1 MSDVTVETGPP
12 GDLMKAMGDGET
24 LSLDAEAGRATMAF
38 TVKPEFCHSGYIC
51 QGGFVAGWIDS
62 AMAHAV
68 MAQTGGTLSPATL
81 EIKVTY
87 LKPAIKG
94 TRVKAIG
101 WIEKRGKQ
109 VAFLEGE
116 VLNEKG
122 EAIAK
127 ATSTVQLMPMK
138 TNDA

>member
-1 MSDVTVETGPP
+1 MSDASPEAGPP
-12 GDLMKAMGDGET
+12 PDLLKTMGDGEV

-68 MAQTGGTLSPATL
+68 MGQTNGTLSPATL

-87 LKPAIKG
+87 LKAAIKG

-101 WIEKRGKQ
+101 WIEKRGRHI
-109 VAFLEGE
+109 AFLEGE
-116 VLNEKG
+116 VLNEEG
-122 EAIAK
+122 EVIAK
-127 ATSTVQLMPMK
+127 ATSTAQLMPFK
-138 TNDA
+138 RDDT

>member
-1 MSDVTVETGPP
+1 MSNVSVEVGPP
-12 GDLMKAMGDGET
+12 GDLMKAMGDGEV
-24 LSLDAEAGRATMAF
+24 LSLDAESGKATMAF

-68 MAQTGGTLSPATL
+68 MAQTGGALSPATL

-116 VLNEKG
+116 VLNESG
-122 EAIAK
+122 EVIAK

-138 TNDA
+138 TSGA